1 MVVDWLDDPILCK
14 QIAEAP
20 ITHKGRLDQV
30 TQRIQELVKCP
41 YKLIWVIGE
50 DVLTLTPEDKAIAA
64 ALKVNLREPF
74 EKELLRQKL
83 VPGMVAFD
91 AGACVGTYAI
101 DMARMVGSTGRVIA
115 VEPDYLNYLCLLVN
129 LRINGCHWVE
139 AHNVALGESSED
151 CFIHN
156 DDGNIGNTVIN
167 KAGVGKAIRTTT
179 IDALMA
185 NRVIDFIKI
194 DVQGYEPMVLRGA
207 HRTLS
212 GSPNPRSNIEYCP
225 DCLQKV
231 GSSRQDFVNEVYKYW
246 NKVTYQG
253 SYQDIN
259 EVLKLSQD
267 ECLRLVGH
275 TDDFYVNLW
284 CDN

>member
-1 MVVDWLDDPILCK
+1 MVVDWLDDPILCQ

-30 TQRIQELVKCP
+30 TQRIQDLVKCP

-74 EKELLRQKL
+74 EKEILRQKL
-83 VPGMVAFD
+83 LPGMVAFD

-139 AHNVALGESSED
+139 AHNVALGETSED

-167 KAGVGKAIRTTT
+167 KAGVGKAIRTTIPKTFSSTFLT
-179 IDALMA
+179 ITRASPSRKTAISRTLWICFA
-185 NRVIDFIKI
+185 NRWHSIYSESIAGGERLQSRMGFEGVLVFHVFIHGLYS
-194 DVQGYEPMVLRGA
+194 QFHLLLNLNY
-207 HRTLS
+207 LS
-212 GSPNPRSNIEYCP
+212 
-225 DCLQKV
+225 
-231 GSSRQDFVNEVYKYW
+231 
-246 NKVTYQG
+246 
-253 SYQDIN
+253 
-259 EVLKLSQD
+259 LSL
-267 ECLRLVGH
+267 C
-275 TDDFYVNLW
+275 
-284 CDN
+284 